1 MLSPLFVFF
10 STTSTTST
18 IPTTSTTSTIPT
30 TSGPFPQPHAI
41 LARISNSH
49 LKASWSQNPFFYPV
63 FSFDTFLS
71 TKFQTPA
78 TLLIPVLLEGDD
90 EKEYNDDD
98 DDDDDE
104 VTTLLV
110 IGGDKTETENLE
122 CYRI

>member
-1 MLSPLFVFF
+1 MLSPLFVFI
-10 STTSTTST
+10 STTTTTTST
-18 IPTTSTTSTIPT
+18 ISTISTIST

-49 LKASWSQNPFFYPV
+49 LKASWSQNPFFYPI
-63 FSFDTFLS
+63 FSFDTFLF
-71 TKFQTPA
+71 TKFQSPA

-90 EKEYNDDD
+90 EKEDNDDDDD

>member
-1 MLSPLFVFF
+1 MLSPLFVFI
-10 STTSTTST
+10 STTTTTTST
-18 IPTTSTTSTIPT
+18 ISTISTIST

-41 LARISNSH
+41 LARIPNSH

-98 DDDDDE
+98 DDDDE